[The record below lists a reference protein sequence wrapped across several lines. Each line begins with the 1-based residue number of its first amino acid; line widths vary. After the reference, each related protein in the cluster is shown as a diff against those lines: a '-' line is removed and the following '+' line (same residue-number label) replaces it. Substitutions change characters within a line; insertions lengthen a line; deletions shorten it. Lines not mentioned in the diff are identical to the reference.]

1 MADLAQHW
9 NDVFVA
15 KDDPQLGWFERDVSQ
30 TLEFLELVPGYES
43 ATIFLPG
50 AGTSLVVDALLDR
63 GARLVL
69 NDISDEALRRLRRR
83 VGERKPAPLWLH
95 HDIAKPLPPGVPA
108 CDIWL
113 DRAVLHFLLTEDDIA
128 GYFRN
133 LQSVLASN
141 GHVLLAEFAV
151 HGAPKCA
158 GLDVHRYSAE
168 EMGER
173 LGPEFVLVK
182 AEEFTFINPA
192 GAPRPYVYALLRRR

>member
-1 MADLAQHW
+1 M
-9 NDVFVA
+9 
-15 KDDPQLGWFERDVSQ
+15 
-30 TLEFLELVPGYES
+30 
-43 ATIFLPG
+43 
-50 AGTSLVVDALLDR
+50 VDALLDR
-63 GARLVL
+63 GVRLVL
-69 NDISDEALRRLRRR
+69 NDISDEALRRLQRQ

-133 LQSVLASN
+133 LQSVLAPN

-158 GLDVHRYSAE
+158 GLEVHRYSAE
-168 EMGER
+168 EMGKR

-192 GAPRPYVYALLRRR
+192 GAPRPYVYALFRRR